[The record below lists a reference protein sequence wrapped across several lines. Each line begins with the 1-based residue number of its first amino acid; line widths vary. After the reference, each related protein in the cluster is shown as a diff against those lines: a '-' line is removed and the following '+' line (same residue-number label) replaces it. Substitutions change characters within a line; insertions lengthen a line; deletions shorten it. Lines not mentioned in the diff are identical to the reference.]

1 MKVESA
7 LVASIILGEY
17 VFEVLRTEASFA
29 VVCHRVTAVL
39 VLVHVLDV
47 DSEEWIRGPRWCGS
61 IAQIHVDDECCEEAE
76 GNCPAPGPAAAV
88 RVRGPDD
95 AIVVR
100 IEVVGMLLD
109 DLMYLSMSLI

>member
-7 LVASIILGEY
+7 LVASIVLGKH

-39 VLVHVLDV
+39 VFVHVLDV
-47 DSEEWIRGPRWCGS
+47 DSEEWIRDPGWCSS
-61 IAQIHVDDECCEEAE
+61 IAQVHVDDESCKEAE
-76 GNCPAPGPAAAV
+76 GNCPAPGPAATV
-88 RVRGPDD
+88 CVQGPDD
-95 AIVVR
+95 AVVVR

-109 DLMYLSMSLI
+109 DLIYLSMSLI